1 MISFCHGGD
10 RDEREREREREVV
23 VVGVIENCRIK

>member
-10 RDEREREREREVV
+10 RDEREREREVV